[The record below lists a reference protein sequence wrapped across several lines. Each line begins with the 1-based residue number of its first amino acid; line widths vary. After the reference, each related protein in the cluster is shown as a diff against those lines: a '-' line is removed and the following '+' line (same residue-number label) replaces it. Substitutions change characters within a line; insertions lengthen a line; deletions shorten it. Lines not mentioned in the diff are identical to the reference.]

1 MDANEEMTD
10 MDQEI
15 LGQMLTL
22 FFPEA
27 RENLDHLNLCLIQME
42 KDPDDEEI
50 LEMVFRVFHTIKG
63 GAGFAGLDQISAL
76 AKAFEGLIGDVRK
89 GTIKLR
95 SYGFNVIYE
104 GLDLLASMIDK
115 AEANEQAETDTS
127 GLLTKIERIRSNQDP
142 EDDCDCAEYLD
153 EASREQ
159 EELLT
164 IYRDGYNQ
172 LGALKHLIYESVHLS
187 DPESLAV
194 LLSKQIHER
203 LAPERN
209 GFWLVEK
216 PNALVEIALN
226 GKLVEPDR
234 RRKLEIN
241 SSEALKRVIYE
252 QVTIWPSESE
262 ILNALLTEYASPVIF
277 PIKSRQAALGILILD
292 PEEQTEVELY
302 QFISQF
308 AAMIMRISALHQK
321 VDEQR
326 EELDEMTEILFRQNA
341 QLSSLYHV
349 EMNLVKESDPV
360 KLCEIVTEAVVT
372 DLEAKRAAVFL
383 YDEHANELFAASEFG
398 GLNGIAGNR
407 YGIDDIPALAK
418 CLKTVRIVTQTDYGE
433 PVEIG
438 SNRLEGWI
446 ALCLKGRE
454 HSRGVMIA
462 EVDDEDIGD
471 SISILTNYL
480 GILLDNIMLQQQVK
494 EE

>member
-1 MDANEEMTD
+1 MDANEEMKD

-15 LGQMLTL
+15 LGQMLTHFL
-22 FFPEA
+22 PEA

-42 KDPDDEEI
+42 KDPADEEI
-50 LEMVFRVFHTIKG
+50 VETVFRVFHTLKG
-63 GAGFAGLDQISAL
+63 GAGFAGLDHVSAL
-76 AKAFEGLIGDVRK
+76 AKAFESLIGDVRK
-89 GTIKLR
+89 GKIKIR
-95 SYGFNVIYE
+95 SSGFNVIYD
-104 GLDLLASMIDK
+104 GLDLFFFMIDK
-115 AEANEQAETDTS
+115 AEANEQAETDIS
-127 GLLTKIERIRSNQDP
+127 GLLTKIDRIRSNQDP
-142 EDDCDCAEYLD
+142 EDDCDCAEFLD
-153 EASREQ
+153 DASQEQ

-194 LLSKQIHER
+194 LLSNQIHER
-203 LAPERN
+203 MAPERN
-209 GFWLVEK
+209 GFWLVER
-216 PNALVEIALN
+216 PNTLVEIARN
-226 GKLVEPDR
+226 GKLVDLDK

-241 SSEALKRVIYE
+241 SSEALRRAICE

-262 ILNALLTEYASPVIF
+262 TLNALLTEYASPVIF
-277 PIKSRQAALGILILD
+277 PIKSNQAALGMLILD

-308 AAMIMRISALHQK
+308 AAMIMRISTLHQK

-372 DLEAKRAAVFL
+372 DLEAKRAAAFL
-383 YDEHANELFAASEFG
+383 YDQRTNEFVAASEFG
-398 GLNGIAGNR
+398 GLNGIVGNR
-407 YGIDDIPALAK
+407 YGIDDINVLAK
-418 CLKTVRIVTQTDYGE
+418 CLKTGRIVTQTDYGE

-471 SISILTNYL
+471 PISILTNYL
-480 GILLDNIMLQQQVK
+480 GILLDNIMLQQKVK